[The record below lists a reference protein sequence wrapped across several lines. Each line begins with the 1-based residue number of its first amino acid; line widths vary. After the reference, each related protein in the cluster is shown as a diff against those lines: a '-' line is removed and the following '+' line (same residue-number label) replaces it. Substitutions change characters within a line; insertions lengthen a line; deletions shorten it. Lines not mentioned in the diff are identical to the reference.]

1 MLAIGR
7 GLMAKPKLLMMDE
20 PSLGLAPI
28 MVDRLVP
35 VIKNINREGVG
46 VLLVEQ
52 NIPLALRVAERGYA
66 LQVGRIVL
74 KGDIHEFEANELV
87 RRAYLGG

>member
-7 GLMAKPKLLMMDE
+7 GLMAKPRLLMMDE

-74 KGDIHEFEANELV
+74 KGEIHEFEANELV